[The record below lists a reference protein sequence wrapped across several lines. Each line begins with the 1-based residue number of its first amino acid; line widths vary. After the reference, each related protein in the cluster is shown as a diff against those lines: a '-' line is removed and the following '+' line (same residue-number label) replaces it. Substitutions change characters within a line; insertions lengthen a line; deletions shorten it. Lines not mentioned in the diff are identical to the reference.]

1 MELGWNLMDC
11 LVEFPEEG
19 EWKRNGMKLKFIDG
33 IGMEWNGIGMEW
45 NGSGMKMEY
54 AIVAAF

>member
-1 MELGWNLMDC
+1 
-11 LVEFPEEG
+11 
-19 EWKRNGMKLKFIDG
+19 MKLKFLDG

>member
-1 MELGWNLMDC
+1 M
-11 LVEFPEEG
+11 EFPEEG
-19 EWKRNGMKLKFIDG
+19 EWKRNGMKFKFLDG
-33 IGMEWNGIGMEW
+33 ISMEWNGIGMEW

>member
-1 MELGWNLMDC
+1 MFGGISGRGGMEKEWNEIETL
-11 LVEFPEEG
+11 
-19 EWKRNGMKLKFIDG
+19 DG
-33 IGMEWNGIGMEW
+33 IGMEC

>member
-1 MELGWNLMDC
+1 MDC

-19 EWKRNGMKLKFIDG
+19 EWKRNGMKLKFIDE

>member
-1 MELGWNLMDC
+1 
-11 LVEFPEEG
+11 
-19 EWKRNGMKLKFIDG
+19 MKLKFIDG